1 MPRIEITH
9 ERAAQFP
16 SVYEAVVGQ
25 LRKWRGVWAVHSHP
39 EDYRWWFIWGVRID
53 EAESCLAGL
62 RIGAG
67 RTTAAV
73 SSSLVVYPQEMGELP
88 IEVAA
93 AWTDYKTAY
102 LGARSPR
109 TYRP

>member
-16 SVYEAVVGQ
+16 NVYEAVVGQ
-25 LRKWRGVWAVHSHP
+25 LRKRRGVWAVHSRP
-39 EDYRWWFIWGVRID
+39 EDYRWWFIWGVLVG
-53 EAESCLAGL
+53 EMTSELLGP

-67 RTTAAV
+67 RTTPAV
-73 SSSLVVYPQEMGELP
+73 SSDLAARPLEMGELP